1 MKKPTLEGRA
11 MKSEIQKRVQQSES
25 QETGDR
31 GLSNKAKLQETGDGL
46 LFSLV
51 PRPLPHLLTSSFGGN
66 L

>member
-1 MKKPTLEGRA
+1 

-31 GLSNKAKLQETGDGL
+31 GLCNKAKLQETGDGL